1 MCPRGSYVW
10 FLSVLSLSVG
20 ADSRGEDKKLWTEP
34 NVTLVVTN
42 LHFMWTCRLVKAVD
56 VNVAVWWLLLD
67 WKENTFPL
75 FRASQGS
82 FDFSCPFFPHMDF
95 LKAARRPVVIA
106 AASPPSVYEGAE
118 RSRLRY
124 PTEALCVGAP
134 PGRIFTLLASFHT
147 ITARCRPHSH
157 GNVKTSSP
165 HVSGWAQEGN
175 VRRDVWRAAESQS
188 QTVQTA
194 ARRRGSKCYLLISQS
209 KKPPEETHTDR
220 YHQSVV
226 QVMKTLS
233 RTQTQPAAAAVH
245 AGLFSAA
252 LVGEDA
258 VTETSS
264 AGINND

>member
-10 FLSVLSLSVG
+10 FPFSAFIFSVHTTSSSHIHSVCVESQCRCR
-20 ADSRGEDKKLWTEP
+20 SRGEDKKLWTEP

-56 VNVAVWWLLLD
+56 VNVGVWWLLLD

-124 PTEALCVGAP
+124 PTATLCVGAP

-194 ARRRGSKCYLLISQS
+194 ARRR
-209 KKPPEETHTDR
+209 
-220 YHQSVV
+220 
-226 QVMKTLS
+226 
-233 RTQTQPAAAAVH
+233 AVNVI
-245 AGLFSAA
+245 F
-252 LVGEDA
+252 
-258 VTETSS
+258 
-264 AGINND
+264 

>member
-1 MCPRGSYVW
+1 MCEG
-10 FLSVLSLSVG
+10 
-20 ADSRGEDKKLWTEP
+20 
-34 NVTLVVTN
+34 
-42 LHFMWTCRLVKAVD
+42 TCEELQ
-56 VNVAVWWLLLD
+56 
-67 WKENTFPL
+67 
-75 FRASQGS
+75 SQ
-82 FDFSCPFFPHMDF
+82 
-95 LKAARRPVVIA
+95 
-106 AASPPSVYEGAE
+106 
-118 RSRLRY
+118 
-124 PTEALCVGAP
+124 
-134 PGRIFTLLASFHT
+134 
-147 ITARCRPHSH
+147 
-157 GNVKTSSP
+157 
-165 HVSGWAQEGN
+165 
-175 VRRDVWRAAESQS
+175 SQS

-258 VTETSS
+258 FTETSS